1 LRDET
6 EDVVEAIGIERAR
19 AIVDQA
25 DLILWLGEEGQ
36 GPNADER
43 LWDIE
48 AQIDRIDHHA
58 KSHPRH
64 RVSAKSGEGVD
75 DLRRDLVTH
84 ARAAFPVRERRR

>member
-1 LRDET
+1 
-6 EDVVEAIGIERAR
+6 VEAIGIERAR

-84 ARAAFPVRERRR
+84 ARARFPVRARRR